1 MGSERSA
8 AKPSWVGVIACSLV
22 ALLLGFLAGWRVL
35 DRRIRRK
42 YGGLRIY

>member
-1 MGSERSA
+1 MGRGDSTA
-8 AKPSWVGVIACSLV
+8 QPSWLWVIACALV
-22 ALLLGFLAGWRVL
+22 ALALGFVAGWRVL

>member
-1 MGSERSA
+1 MGTGDSIA
-8 AKPSWVGVIACSLV
+8 QPSWLWVVACSLV
-22 ALLLGFLAGWRVL
+22 ALGLGFAAGWRVL